1 MPLDQITVDWNRLW
15 RSSDRVN
22 LIYPFELERI
32 HVTIRNRVAIPYGHD
47 PLFGYRPCD
56 DWRYKGSVMKELL
69 RTNDIVR
76 LSWLEAL
83 LADAGIETLVLD
95 LHTSVVEGSIG
106 ILPRRLMVSDDDHP
120 RACRVLRDAGEGAIL
135 P

>member
-32 HVTIRNRVAIPYGHD
+32 HVTIRNRDAVPYGHD
-47 PLFGYRPCD
+47 PLFGYRLCD